1 MNRLLRTAV
10 AVAAFLQS
18 APMPGA
24 TEDPRSIEEFD
35 DLKLR
40 SIGPAVM
47 GGRIDV
53 VAAHEDRPWVLYVG
67 AASGGVWKSVN
78 MGTTWQPIFDGHE
91 TSSIGDIAIAP
102 SDPEILWVGTGEPN
116 NRQSSSFGYGVYR
129 SEDGGVTFRHVGLER
144 TGHIGQVVVHPRDPG
159 LVYVAAL
166 GPLWAPGDE
175 RGVFRTRDSGKS
187 WQKVLFVDE
196 DTGTADL
203 VMDPTN
209 PDVLYAALYQRRRV
223 PWGFSGGGM
232 GAGLYKTTDG
242 GDVWKKLENGLPK
255 GSLGRVGVDLFR
267 GDPRIVYAILE
278 HKDEG
283 GVYRSADRGESW
295 AKVSS
300 LNPRPMYYSHIFVDP
315 TDVERIYVLGAEFF
329 YSDDGG
335 STFVENEEMTPTYD
349 VGVHGD
355 HHSLWIDPKNSH
367 HLVLGGDGGLY
378 VSWDRGRHWDKVNNI
393 PLAQFYS
400 VAVDSDT
407 PYNIYGGT
415 QDNHSWFG
423 PSATRTYIGI
433 LNQDWRQ
440 INFGDGMYQQADP
453 TDGATVFTSSQGGNI
468 VRLDRRTGDRK
479 SIRPHGPDEDDE
491 DDEDDYRFHWTSP
504 ILVSRHDPGVLY
516 LGGNRLFTSRDRGD
530 TWLASP
536 DLTWNEDRDELPIMG
551 SFPDDDTLSL
561 HDGVQDW
568 GTLTTIAESPFDASI
583 LYAGTDDGRFQ
594 LSRDGGKTFEAL
606 EGNLRGFDPRR
617 ATVSRVVASHASKG
631 RAYVSFDRH
640 QLGDFAPYLFVT
652 EDFGRSFR
660 AIDAGLPRLG
670 WVNVV
675 LEHPRNPDLLFA
687 GTETGLYLSF
697 DRGGKWARMSGK
709 LPTVPVDDLVIHPR
723 ENDLVVGTHGRS
735 IYVLDDVSALE
746 RHRVGGDEVELFD
759 VRKATVF
766 LPWKHESYGAQRQFV
781 GENPEFGAL
790 ITYRLA
796 RPAERIE
803 IRIADAEGRLVRTL
817 EGPAGS
823 GFQRV
828 AWDLRAEGPKDV
840 PRGKGSLVPPGRYG
854 VALIAGSERRESI
867 VEVVLDP
874 RVPIEPLEFE
884 ERYRFLQGVN
894 ELRARLQEGASRG
907 TAVLAKL
914 DPVKQYLASTESTEL
929 TELLESTR
937 AKLEEARK
945 PITLEGSSF
954 RDPSLAVQ
962 ARSLFGELEGS
973 DVQQGTLHGPTPVQR
988 ERLRLLEAH
997 SQEALQG
1004 MEDAIRTSLEELNSK
1019 LQTLGSVKITP

>member
-1 MNRLLRTAV
+1 MNLLLRSAV
-10 AVAAFLQS
+10 AVAAFLQA
-18 APMPGA
+18 APMRGE
-24 TEDPRSIEEFD
+24 TEDPRSIEVFD
-35 DLKLR
+35 DFHLR

-53 VAAHEDRPWVLYVG
+53 VAAHEDRPWVLYIG

-78 MGTTWQPIFDGHE
+78 MGTTWQSIFDGHE

-116 NRQSSSFGYGVYR
+116 NRQSSSFGYGVYK
-129 SEDGGVTFRHVGLER
+129 SEDGGATFQQMGLER

-166 GPLWAPGDE
+166 GPLWAPGGE

-187 WQKVLFVDE
+187 WERVLFVDQ
-196 DTGTADL
+196 DTGAVDL
-203 VMDPTN
+203 AMDPKN

-232 GAGLYKTTDG
+232 GGGLYKTTDG
-242 GDVWKKLENGLPK
+242 GGVWKRLENGLPK
-255 GSLGRVGVDLFR
+255 GPLGRIGVDLFR
-267 GDPRIVYAILE
+267 SDPRIVYAIVE
-278 HKDEG
+278 HKSEG
-283 GVYRSADRGESW
+283 GVYRSTDRGESW

-300 LNPRPMYYSHIFVDP
+300 VNPRPMYYSRIFVDP
-315 TDVERIYVLGAEFF
+315 TDAERVYVLGSEFF

-335 STFVENEEMTPTYD
+335 ITFVENEEMTPTYD

-355 HHSLWIDPKNSH
+355 HHTLWIDPKNSH

-378 VSWDRGRHWDKVNNI
+378 VSWDRGRHWDKGNNI

-400 VAVDSDT
+400 VAVDMED
-407 PYNIYGGT
+407 PYNVYAGA

-423 PSATRTYIGI
+423 PSATRNYVGI

-453 TDGATVFTSSQGGNI
+453 TDGATIFTSSQGGNI

-479 SIRPHGPDEDDE
+479 SIRPHAGA
-491 DDEDDYRFHWTSP
+491 DEDDYRFHWTSP
-504 ILVSRHDPGVLY
+504 ILVSRQKPGVLY
-516 LGGNRLFTSRDRGD
+516 LGGNRLFTSTDRGD

-536 DLTWNEDRDELPIMG
+536 ELTWNEDRDELPIMG
-551 SFPDDDTLSL
+551 SFPDEETLSRN
-561 HDGVQDW
+561 DGVDDW
-568 GTLTTIAESPFDASI
+568 GTLTTIAESPLDAGI
-583 LYAGTDDGRFQ
+583 LYAGTDDGRVQ
-594 LSRDGGKTFEAL
+594 VSRDGGKTFEAL
-606 EGNLRGFDPRR
+606 EGNVKGFDPKRS
-617 ATVSRVVASHASKG
+617 TVSRIVASHASKD

-640 QLGDFAPYLFVT
+640 QLGDFAPYVFVT

-660 AIDAGLPRLG
+660 PLDAGLPRLG
-670 WVNVV
+670 WVNVI
-675 LEHPRNPDLLFA
+675 LEHPRNPDLLLV
-687 GTETGLYLSF
+687 GTETGLFVSF
-697 DRGGKWARMSGK
+697 DRGLEWLRMGGNF
-709 LPTVPVDDLVIHPR
+709 PTVPVDDLVIHPR
-723 ENDLVVGTHGRS
+723 DNDLVVGTHGRS
-735 IYVLDDVSALE
+735 IYILDDVTALE
-746 RHRVGGDEVELFD
+746 RHRARGDAIELFD
-759 VRKATVF
+759 VRKSTVF

-790 ITYRLA
+790 ITYHLVQ
-796 RPAERIE
+796 PAEGIE
-803 IRIADAEGRLVRTL
+803 IQIADAEGGLVRKL
-817 EGPAGS
+817 GGPAGS

-840 PRGKGSLVPPGRYG
+840 PRGRGPLVPPGRYG
-854 VALIAGSERRESI
+854 VSLVAGSERRESF

-874 RVPIEPLEFE
+874 RLPIEPREFE

-907 TAVLAKL
+907 SAVLSKL
-914 DPVKQYLASTESTEL
+914 EPMKQYFASGNDVAL
-929 TELLESTR
+929 FELLESTR
-937 AKLEEARK
+937 TKIEEARK
-945 PITLEGSSF
+945 PIALEGSSF

-962 ARSLFGELEGS
+962 AGSLFGELEGT
-973 DVQQGTLHGPTPVQR
+973 DVQQGTLHGPTPVQH
-988 ERLRLLEAH
+988 ERLRLLEAR
-997 SQEALQG
+997 SQEALRG
-1004 MEDAIRTSLEELNSK
+1004 LEDAIRTSLEELNSK
-1019 LQTLGSVKITP
+1019 LEALGPMRIIP